1 MLAMCAQICWY
12 FSNWTHKNIPDWQQ
26 CVSFRKSQKVK
37 NHSSTV
43 HMYST
48 ISSPYWLIL
57 NAVLYNQ
64 LTHSYCSIFNA
75 VQSTDLLLL
84 VDPLCCTISWPSPIG
99 WSSMLYN
106 QLTCSYWLILH
117 AVQSAD
123 QLLLVDP
130 QYFTISWPVPILACS
145 YWLTSILAC
154 SYWLIPRWVTCLSW
168 CWVWTR
174 STTTGSWPAAP
185 TILSS
190 QHSWSRTHTS
200 CMCSVRKF
208 WDFCITKKWRLYIV
222 SVLFFRKIIVAN
234 LSKHWIHFVYER
246 NELTTAKRQR
256 YDIFYFVF

>member
-1 MLAMCAQICWY
+1 MLY
-12 FSNWTHKNIPDWQQ
+12 
-26 CVSFRKSQKVK
+26 
-37 NHSSTV
+37 
-43 HMYST
+43 YT
-48 ISSPYWLIL
+48 ISWPTPIVRSSM
-57 NAVLYNQ
+57 LYNQ
-64 LTHSYCSIFNA
+64 LTFSYWLILYA

-84 VDPLCCTISWPSPIG
+84 VDPLCCKNSWPAPIG

-106 QLTCSYWLILH
+106 QLICSYWLILYAVQSADLLLLVDPPCCIINWPAPIGWSSMLFNQLTCSYWLIFH

-222 SVLFFRKIIVAN
+222 SVLFF
-234 LSKHWIHFVYER
+234 
-246 NELTTAKRQR
+246 
-256 YDIFYFVF
+256 